1 MATMTKNW
9 DRHVGDAEEIARLP
23 GFQDLRDRI
32 LDAADPQ
39 ADEVVVDIGA
49 GTGLLSLALADRVH
63 AVWAIDISPSM
74 LGYLEAKAES
84 AEIANIRCAVACATS
99 LPLVDASVDVAVSNY
114 CFHHLD
120 DAGKVRAIREAARV
134 LRPGGRLVFGDMM
147 FRLGVGETR
156 DREVIAAKAR
166 ALASRG
172 LPGMI
177 RLARNGLRVATGRWE
192 RPAPAAWWTEQ
203 LRLAGFTG
211 IGAEILAHEGGVAWA
226 RRPLSDTESA
236 NAAADVGI
244 LAGSPHD

>member
-1 MATMTKNW
+1 MSTMTKNW
-9 DRHVGDAEEIARLP
+9 DRHVSDAEEIARLP

-32 LDAADPQ
+32 LDAANPQ

-49 GTGLLSLALADRVH
+49 GTGLLALALADRVR

-84 AEIANIRCAVACATS
+84 AEIGNIRCAVACATS
-99 LPLVDASVDVAVSNY
+99 LPLVDASIDVAVSNY

-120 DAGKVRAIREAARV
+120 DAGKVRAISEAARV

-172 LPGMI
+172 LPGLI

-203 LRLAGFTG
+203 LRIAGFVG
-211 IGAEILAHEGGVAWA
+211 VGAEVLAHEGGVGWA
-226 RRPLSDTESA
+226 QKPTSDTASA
-236 NAAADVGI
+236 AGAAEVAI